1 MNNTTVNFNLGTLT
15 DFVREE
21 LNKLNEEKIIER
33 IWQKDFT
40 VWSNKPDE
48 ITNRLDWLQ
57 SPSETLSHIEEIN
70 SFVNSVR
77 AEGYTNVLLL
87 GMGGSSLAPEV
98 FRLSFGVKEGYLD
111 LSVLDSTDP
120 QAVLNF
126 ANSLNVKETLFVVST
141 KSGGTIETLS
151 FFKFFYNYCLDKL
164 GEDET
169 GKHFVAIT
177 DPGSKLEELSAKLK
191 FRKTFLNNP
200 NIGGRYSVLSFF
212 GSVPAAL
219 LGMDLQKL
227 LADAVGMSNE
237 LKQYDSNENSGAKI
251 GVAIA
256 ELAKQG
262 KDKLTFVYSEQI
274 KSFGTWV
281 EQLIAESTG
290 KNGVGILP
298 VENEE
303 LVTPEYYGNDR
314 VFVYTHFENDNN
326 LKEKIEAIEKAGHP
340 VIEIIL
346 NNIYNLG
353 GEFLRWEFA
362 TAIAGH
368 VLGIQPFDQP
378 NVESAKIEAKAM
390 IKDYLEKGE
399 LPKLQPKIV
408 EGEIKVY
415 GDVKAT
421 TVKESLN
428 EFLSLLNDKSKY
440 NYVAIQAYV
449 TPTSETTETLQKL
462 RSKIQKQY
470 KVAVTVGY
478 GPRFLHSTGQL
489 HKGDAGKGLFIQFN
503 SSVKEDV
510 EIPIAPG
517 NKKSEFTFG
526 ILKNAQLLGDRQ
538 ALLNANRKVITIDL
552 GADVNTNITKLI

>member
-1 MNNTTVNFNLGTLT
+1 MNNKTVNFDFKNYEESINNSLKNL
-15 DFVREE
+15 EH
-21 LNKLNEEKIIER
+21 NKIIER
-33 IWQKDFT
+33 IWEKDFT
-40 VWSNKPDE
+40 VWSDKPE
-48 ITNRLDWLQ
+48 EVANRLDWLH
-57 SPSETLSHIEEIN
+57 SPSETLSHLDEIN
-70 SFVNSVR
+70 SFVQSVI
-77 AEGYTNVLLL
+77 ADGYTNALLL

-98 FRLSFGVKEGYLD
+98 FSLSFGKKEGYLN

-120 QAVLNF
+120 GSVLNY
-126 ANSLNVKETLFVVST
+126 AKKIDVSKTLFIVST

-151 FFKFFYNYCLDKL
+151 FFKYFYNLCLDKL
-164 GEDET
+164 ENDET

-177 DPGSKLEELSAKLK
+177 DPGSKLEELAEKLN

-219 LGMDLQKL
+219 LGINLTSL
-227 LADAVGMSNE
+227 LNDAIKITAE
-237 LKQYDSNENSGAKI
+237 LKNTNSNENSGAKI
-251 GVAIA
+251 GLAIA
-256 ELAKQG
+256 EFAKLG
-262 KDKLTFVYSEQI
+262 KDKLTFVYSSQI

-298 VENEE
+298 VEGEQ
-303 LVTPEYYGNDR
+303 LQAPEYYNNDR
-314 VFVYTHFENDNN
+314 VFVYTHFANDNS
-326 LKEKIEAIEKAGHP
+326 LTEKINSLKQAGHP

-346 NNIYNLG
+346 NDIYNLG

-362 TAIAGH
+362 TAIAGY

-390 IKDYLEKGE
+390 ISNYLNTGK
-399 LPKLQPKIV
+399 LPEPAFQTKIDDV
-408 EGEIKVY
+408 IVY
-415 GDVKAT
+415 EDTKSD
-421 TVKESLN
+421 SLTSVLDD
-428 EFLSLLNDKSKY
+428 FLSQLNDREKY

-449 TPTSETTETLQKL
+449 TPTEETTDALQML
-462 RSKIQKQY
+462 RTKIQKKY

-503 SSVKEDV
+503 SEATEDV
-510 EIPIAPG
+510 DIPKEAGIHE
-517 NKKSEFTFG
+517 SDFTFG

-538 ALLNANRKVITIDL
+538 ALINAGRKVLTINL
-552 GADVNTNITKLI
+552 KTNVVSNLKKF